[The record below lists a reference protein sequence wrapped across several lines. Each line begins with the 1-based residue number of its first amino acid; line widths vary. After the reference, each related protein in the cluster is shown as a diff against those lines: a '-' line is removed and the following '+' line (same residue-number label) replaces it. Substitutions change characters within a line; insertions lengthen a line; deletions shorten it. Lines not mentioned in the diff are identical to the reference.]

1 MSDDSGA
8 GQNTSFFSNL
18 KNKVRYNLHQAVYDP
33 NANQFAEQ
41 RKEAAQQAQQQ
52 QEEAKA
58 AATDTDT
65 GDPNKFSAS
74 RLAKKIGNQAWQAIQ
89 AGFPAFLALMLAM
102 IVTNDLIVYAAPI
115 RIIFFIFTFA
125 ICYYAQA
132 AGLLLGFFYLLKGGY
147 SYYYNN
153 MTDRPKREIM
163 PTIFALAP
171 ITTYKPMSSLAGFFM
186 YPFTYP
192 KTEIS
197 AQKLPIIMKQ
207 YWGDLQESFKDLDTV
222 KNLPIFAD
230 ALKSIQKDLASMH
243 NQDIPVVNTQ
253 TVAPIKNNQNSEP
266 VKNITNQSTT
276 PANNQNNAKEEKGI

>member
-8 GQNTSFFSNL
+8 GQDNSFFANL
-18 KNKVRYNLHQAVYDP
+18 KNKVRYNLHNAVYDP
-33 NANQFAEQ
+33 NANKFADKRQEQ
-41 RKEAAQQAQQQ
+41 AKDAAKQ

-74 RLAKKIGNQAWQAIQ
+74 RLAKKIGNQAWTAIKQ
-89 AGFPAFLALMLAM
+89 GFPAFLALMLAM
-102 IVTNDLIVYAAPI
+102 IVTNDLIVYSAPI

-132 AGLLLGFFYLLKGGY
+132 AAILLGFFYLLKGGY

-197 AQKLPIIMKQ
+197 AQRLPVIMKQ

-230 ALKSIQKDLASMH
+230 TLKSIQKDLAIMH
-243 NQDIPVVNTQ
+243 NQDIPVT
-253 TVAPIKNNQNSEP
+253 NS
-266 VKNITNQSTT
+266 
-276 PANNQNNAKEEKGI
+276 QNNASQPAKKLNTNAPPPTTPPSNSTEIAEKGI

>member
-1 MSDDSGA
+1 
-8 GQNTSFFSNL
+8 
-18 KNKVRYNLHQAVYDP
+18 
-33 NANQFAEQ
+33 
-41 RKEAAQQAQQQ
+41 
-52 QEEAKA
+52 
-58 AATDTDT
+58 
-65 GDPNKFSAS
+65 
-74 RLAKKIGNQAWQAIQ
+74 
-89 AGFPAFLALMLAM
+89 
-102 IVTNDLIVYAAPI
+102 
-115 RIIFFIFTFA
+115 
-125 ICYYAQA
+125 
-132 AGLLLGFFYLLKGGY
+132 
-147 SYYYNN
+147 
-153 MTDRPKREIM
+153 
-163 PTIFALAP
+163 
-171 ITTYKPMSSLAGFFM
+171 MSSLAGFFM

>member
-8 GQNTSFFSNL
+8 GQDNSFFGNL
-18 KNKVRYNLHQAVYDP
+18 KNKLRYNLHQAVYDP
-33 NANQFAEQ
+33 NANQFADERKEQ
-41 RKEAAQQAQQQ
+41 VQKAEEQKKEAA
-52 QEEAKA
+52 A
-58 AATDTDT
+58 AATDKET
-65 GDPNKFSAS
+65 GDPNKFSGS
-74 RLAKKIGNQAWQAIQ
+74 RLAKKIGNQAWGAIQ
-89 AGFPAFLALMLAM
+89 KGFPAFLALMLAM
-102 IVTNDLIVYAAPI
+102 IVTNDLIVYSAPI

-197 AQKLPIIMKQ
+197 AQRLPVIMKQ
-207 YWGDLQESFKDLDTV
+207 YWGDLQESFKDLDSV

-230 ALKSIQKDLASMH
+230 ALKQIQKDLASMH
-243 NQDIPVVNTQ
+243 NQDIPVANIQ
-253 TVAPIKNNQNSEP
+253 TNANQNSKKLNTNAPASNPEP
-266 VKNITNQSTT
+266 SAP
-276 PANNQNNAKEEKGI
+276 PANSSETSEKGI